1 MPLQQLRD
9 ADGPVE
15 TQMSGCGEWIE
26 YDKLQLES
34 APINKYIKGT
44 ILMKYPPHEL
54 GTGEKVLKIVL
65 EESTTQ
71 PSTSNQA
78 SINTFIFGKLVD
90 DCESILKQGDT
101 VVLTNF
107 QASKSPSAS
116 KDGRHAFQLELS
128 DEEGATVFVCC
139 KTGPESAAII
149 RKTKVVMQD
158 YTYAPLNTIKDGVT
172 VNVYGV
178 VKFFKQPYRSKGTDY
193 CMTVTIVD
201 PTGAKLHCVIFN
213 GNADHLPKIYRT
225 GDVVRFHRVKIQEFN
240 SELQA
245 ISAPGFSVLTFDGA
259 LGVPATPRASSKSY
273 HFTATDLQMVE
284 DLRRWANA
292 NTSTFKT
299 TVTLADVKAAEYF
312 DLTCQLVAK
321 GVVDRSAVML
331 KVWDGTKCP
340 HTLKDVPVDRSALE
354 GDASEITRLGPLT
367 VDVLTYDNHTATAK
381 SLKPGTY
388 LRICN
393 LHAKLAVGSSET
405 RSGCPGAAP
414 KMEFHLHGGTTYG
427 RGIMPLPTDCED
439 VRQLKRSLESALSSD
454 QDSMEDLTLLDVLN
468 SSSGP
473 SASEEISAGCVERCQ
488 QESRT
493 VLTAHQHI
501 SPKSLGEVLHQT
513 APRKHRIRAKLVNYE
528 PRALHQSVKL
538 YCPHCRSLQEV
549 PGDDDL
555 DTWLLDAGRAGAGAG
570 SCSEPHDAGWYETTV
585 WEQGDQRRRQITVRF
600 VKTNRLRRTPERST
614 ILVEG
619 VSLNELYQFSETFGN
634 IIPTATRPDDLV
646 LNDLSIPFLIQ
657 DGSWHYGCR
666 RCSDPRP
673 VSVLQ
678 SLTQDDTWESSAI
691 AKALGIQQL
700 SYVFVMKFTL
710 DDGSGSLDAFLWDE
724 AEKFFGISAADVM
737 ISEVLQEKLTRIM
750 NTLCPPKTSPEDY
763 PWLECCLKSYY
774 VGEGLDQKTCYQ
786 VFDSTVAGL
795 EDI

>member
-1 MPLQQLRD
+1 MPLQQLRE
-9 ADGPVE
+9 ADGAVE
-15 TQMSGCGEWIE
+15 TQLSGRGEWIE

-34 APINKYIKGT
+34 APIKKYIKG
-44 ILMKYPPHEL
+44 IISMKYPPHEL

-65 EESTTQ
+65 EEPTTQ

-78 SINTFIFGKLVD
+78 SINTFIFGKLVE

-107 QASKSPSAS
+107 QASKSSSAS

-128 DEEGATVFVCC
+128 NEAGATVFVCS
-139 KTGPESAAII
+139 KTGTESAAII
-149 RKTKVVMQD
+149 RKPKVVLHD
-158 YTYAPLNTIKDGVT
+158 YTYVPLNMIKGGVT

-193 CMTVTIVD
+193 CMTVTLMD
-201 PTGAKLHCVIFN
+201 PSGGELHCVIFN

-225 GDVVRFHRVKIQEFN
+225 GDVVRFHRLKIQEFN
-240 SELQA
+240 SEVQA
-245 ISAPGFSVLTFDGA
+245 ISGPGFSALTFDGA
-259 LGVPATPRASSKSY
+259 VGVPATPRASSKSY
-273 HFTATDLQMVE
+273 HFTATDLRMVE
-284 DLRRWANA
+284 ELRRWANA
-292 NTSTFKT
+292 NTSTFKS
-299 TVTLADVKAAEYF
+299 TVTLSDIRDVEYF

-321 GVVDRSAVML
+321 AVVDSSAVML

-340 HTLKDVPVDRSALE
+340 YPLKEVPVAHSTLE
-354 GDASEITRLGPLT
+354 GDESEITRLGPLT
-367 VDVLTYDNHTATAK
+367 VDILTYDNHTGTAK

-393 LHAKLAVGSSET
+393 LHAKLVAGSSEAQAA
-405 RSGCPGAAP
+405 CPGAAP
-414 KMEFHLHGGTTYG
+414 KMEFHLHGGMAYG
-427 RGIMPLPTDCED
+427 RGIMPLPTDYED
-439 VRQLKRSLESALSSD
+439 VRQLRRFLESALSSD
-454 QDSMEDLTLLDVLN
+454 QDSMQDLTMLDALN
-468 SSSGP
+468 SSSGR
-473 SASEEISAGCVERCQ
+473 SASGDISAGSLERCQ
-488 QESRT
+488 QESMT

-501 SPKSLGEVLHQT
+501 NPDSLGEVLHHT
-513 APRKHRIRAKLVNYE
+513 APRKHRIRAKLVNYQ

-538 YCPHCRSLQEV
+538 YCPQCRWLQEV
-549 PGDDDL
+549 PDDD
-555 DTWLLDAGRAGAGAG
+555 DVATWLRDVGRAGAASG
-570 SCSEPHDAGWYETTV
+570 SEPHDAGWYETTV
-585 WEQGDQRRRQITVRF
+585 WEHGDQRRRQINVRF
-600 VKTNRLRRTPERST
+600 VKTNRLRTPERST

-634 IIPTATRPDDLV
+634 VIPTATRPDHLV
-646 LNDLSIPFLIQ
+646 LNDLSVPFLIQ
-657 DGSWHYGCR
+657 DGKWHYGCR
-666 RCSDPRP
+666 RCSDPQP

-691 AKALGIQQL
+691 AKVLGVQPL

-724 AEKFFGISAADVM
+724 AEKFFGISAADVV

-763 PWLECCLKSYY
+763 PWLECCLKSYN
-774 VGEGLDQKTCYQ
+774 VGEGSEQKTCYQ
-786 VFDSTVAGL
+786 VFDSTVAGF
-795 EDI
+795 EAI